1 MGALTGAEA
10 VFVEMSAG
18 AVVEDGDEQPEEQ
31 GSLGL
36 ATDVGSRTHHRHLL
50 PLEISENPRLA

>member
-1 MGALTGAEA
+1 
-10 VFVEMSAG
+10 MSAG

-50 PLEISENPRLA
+50 PLEISENPPLA